1 MTETITSEPLS
12 RYFPDGVLPAQCPTR
27 IVLDHVTSRWGVLIL
42 VSLAEEGLRWSEL
55 HRRVEGVS
63 EKMLAQT
70 LRILQEDGLV
80 NREVQPTT
88 PPKVEY
94 SLTELGRELVI
105 RLLPLVE
112 WIAANADTVV
122 GSRETSQ
129 AQPS

>member
-1 MTETITSEPLS
+1 MKETITWEPLS
-12 RYFPDGVLPAQCPTR
+12 RYFPDRVLPSQCPTR

-42 VSLAEEGLRWSEL
+42 VSLAEEALRWSEL

-94 SLTELGRELVI
+94 SLTELGRELVV

-122 GSRETSQ
+122 GGREASQ
-129 AQPS
+129 VQPN